1 MPDTAE
7 EKTILDRLAKAHS
20 EWRSQRPPP
29 PAPED
34 RTAMLARVWD
44 KVQNPEPP
52 DVEVIRLVREDPLRA
67 TIWSQLSVVG
77 WRLYAKGGVTLLT
90 TVYHQI
96 ERDQQPSFVWALST
110 AWNGIGWPDDPRGV
124 WDAHA
129 LL

>member
-1 MPDTAE
+1 
-7 EKTILDRLAKAHS
+7 
-20 EWRSQRPPP
+20 
-29 PAPED
+29 
-34 RTAMLARVWD
+34 MLARVWD

-77 WRLYAKGGVTLLT
+77 WRLYTKGGVTLLT

-96 ERDQQPSFVWALST
+96 ERDQHPSFVWALVT
-110 AWNGIGWPDDPRGV
+110 AWDYIGWPDDPRGV
-124 WDAHA
+124 WDARA